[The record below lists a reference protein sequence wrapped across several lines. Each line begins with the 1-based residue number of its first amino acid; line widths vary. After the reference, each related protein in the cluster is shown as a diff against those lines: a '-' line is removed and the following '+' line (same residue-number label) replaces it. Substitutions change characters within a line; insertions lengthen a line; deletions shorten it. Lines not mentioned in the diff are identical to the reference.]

1 MIGEFWAIGFT
12 HNPSLKAGGWGDE
25 SDAPAFR
32 WGSRI
37 KPPTANRPW
46 MKRLLVL
53 LGLTVLFL
61 GMVVSPT
68 ASAQGGIEVTAAD
81 VVNSFPEEV
90 VFRLSAFSEATIEEV
105 TLHYQILPDGV
116 AAYGRPDLTPAE
128 HVQVDFHLEANDP
141 PRSYLAPGAQI
152 DYFWEIEDGAGNKL
166 TTDPATFVYE
176 DIRFSWESVSEGNVS
191 VYWYAGSR
199 SSAESSLEVARDA
212 LDEMSALLGVTVDY
226 PVKVWIYDSYE
237 DMLPALV
244 RRSEAHAQRV
254 IVAGERVASDT
265 VLMQG
270 EGADDTLRH
279 ELTHIVTHVA
289 GEGPYGS
296 LPTWLD
302 EGTAMYGQSEPG
314 EGYTSALD
322 RAVEHDSVLSVR
334 SMTAPTGDPSKVGL
348 FYGQAW
354 SLVDFLIET
363 YGSAKFTELF
373 AIFKEG
379 STVDKALLKVY
390 GFDQSGLEDA
400 WRASLGLPPRESPSP
415 AAEQES
421 EAQPTPAELTGEL
434 EEAAEDEFPWG
445 TAVGLAITGAALAG
459 VSLLGMGMLAGR
471 LRRR

>member
-1 MIGEFWAIGFT
+1 
-12 HNPSLKAGGWGDE
+12 
-25 SDAPAFR
+25 
-32 WGSRI
+32 
-37 KPPTANRPW
+37 

-53 LGLTVLFL
+53 LGLAVLFL
-61 GMVVSPT
+61 GTIVSPT
-68 ASAQGGIEVTAAD
+68 ASAQGGIEVTATD
-81 VVNSFPEEV
+81 VVNKFPEEV
-90 VFRLSAFSEATIEEV
+90 VFRLSAHSEATIEEV

-116 AAYGRPDLTPAE
+116 MAYGRPDFTPAE
-128 HVQVDFHLEANDP
+128 RVQVDFHLKGNDP

-152 DYFWEIEDGAGNKL
+152 DYFWEVEDAAGTTL

-176 DIRFSWESVSEGNVS
+176 DIRFSWESASEGNVS

-199 SSAESSLEVARDA
+199 SSAESSLEVARET
-212 LDEMSALLGVTVDY
+212 LDEMSALLGGTVDY
-226 PVKVWIYDSYE
+226 PVKIWIYDSYE

-254 IVAGERVASDT
+254 VVAGMRVSSDT
-265 VLMQG
+265 VLLQG
-270 EGADDTLRH
+270 EGAGDTLRH

-314 EGYTSALD
+314 EGYTSALE
-322 RAVEHDSVLSVR
+322 RATERDSLLSVR
-334 SMTAPTGDPSKVGL
+334 SMTSPTGDPSKVGL

-363 YGSAKFTELF
+363 YGPTKFAELF
-373 AIFKEG
+373 ATFKEG

-390 GFDQSGLEDA
+390 GFDQDGLEDA
-400 WRASLGLPPRESPSP
+400 WRASLGLPPRERPTP
-415 AAEQES
+415 AEEQES
-421 EAQPTPAELTGEL
+421 EVQPTPAEQMD
-434 EEAAEDEFPWG
+434 EADEAGQDEFPWG
-445 TAVGLAITGAALAG
+445 TALGLAVAGAALAG
-459 VSLLGMGMLAGR
+459 VSLLGVGVLAGR

>member
-1 MIGEFWAIGFT
+1 
-12 HNPSLKAGGWGDE
+12 
-25 SDAPAFR
+25 
-32 WGSRI
+32 
-37 KPPTANRPW
+37 

-53 LGLTVLFL
+53 LGLAVLF
-61 GMVVSPT
+61 GGTVVSPA
-68 ASAQGGIEVTAAD
+68 ASAQGAIEVTATD

-90 VFRLSAFSEATIEEV
+90 VFRLSAYSEATIEKV

-128 HVQVDFHLEANDP
+128 RVQVDFHLKANDP
-141 PRSYLAPGAQI
+141 PQSYLAPGTQI
-152 DYFWEIEDGAGNKL
+152 DYFWEVEDGAGNKL
-166 TTDPATFVYE
+166 TTEPATFVYE

-199 SSAESSLEVARDA
+199 SSAVSSLEVARETLDA
-212 LDEMSALLGVTVDY
+212 MSALLGGTVDY

-254 IVAGERVASDT
+254 VVAGERVSSDT

-314 EGYTSALD
+314 EGFTSALNN
-322 RAVEHDSVLSVR
+322 AVERDSLLSVR
-334 SMTAPTGDPSKVGL
+334 SMTSPTGDASKVAL

-363 YGSAKFTELF
+363 YGPAKFAELY

-379 STVDKALLKVY
+379 STADKALLKVY
-390 GFDQSGLEDA
+390 GFDQGGLEDA
-400 WRASLGLPPRESPSP
+400 WRASLGLPPREVPTP
-415 AAEQES
+415 GEEQGS
-421 EAQPTPAELTGEL
+421 EVQPTPAEQTGEV
-434 EEAAEDEFPWG
+434 EKAGENEFPWG
-445 TAVGLAITGAALAG
+445 TAVGLAVTGAILAG
-459 VSLLGMGMLAGR
+459 VSLLGVGVLAGR